1 MVTTSFNRKA
11 FEPSMKPMK
20 EKYFELFH
28 AKGKSD
34 SSAHDTTV
42 NPPFLRMK
50 YPFAG
55 SGSAGRTTRP
65 ARVVQPT

>member
-1 MVTTSFNRKA
+1 VVTTSFNRKA

-20 EKYFELFH
+20 EKYFELVFH

-42 NPPFLRMK
+42 NPPFLGIK
-50 YPFAG
+50 YSFASG
-55 SGSAGRTTRP
+55 SGGATYLVAG
-65 ARVVQPT
+65 